1 MIHEGPTLFAV
12 LAVEPRGHVV
22 RYLAVEL
29 APGAKIRNYTLDR
42 EIGAGGMGVVWA
54 ARNERNGEA
63 VALKILIQ
71 REAAAPG
78 AHRRFLREAY
88 ATRSVA
94 HPAIVPVID
103 LIEADDVLVLAMEL
117 LRGETLRA
125 LFEREQPLPLAR
137 AAAILL
143 PIVEALNLAH
153 AAGIVHRDLKP
164 ENIFLQTSPSGT
176 RPRLLDFGIARFY
189 EPPPEAAG
197 TPITAL
203 GTLLGTL
210 PYMAPEQAIS
220 PSECDHRVDA
230 WALGVILYE
239 ALSGCRPIEGNNPPE
254 TLRQL
259 MLGGITPLAVLRP
272 TLEIEIADLVMAL
285 LSRDRKERTTTRE
298 AAEQLARYAEHAV

>member
-1 MIHEGPTLFAV
+1 MIRCVAV
-12 LAVEPRGHVV
+12 D
-22 RYLAVEL
+22 L

-63 VALKILIQ
+63 VALKILVQ
-71 REAAAPG
+71 REAVAPG

-103 LIEADDVLVLAMEL
+103 LIEGDDVLVLAMEL
-117 LRGETLRA
+117 LHGETLRA
-125 LFEREQPLPLAR
+125 LLEREQQLPLAR
-137 AAAILL
+137 AATVLL

-164 ENIFLQTSPSGT
+164 ENIFLQTGPDGARS
-176 RPRLLDFGIARFY
+176 RLLDFGIARFY

-203 GTLLGTL
+203 GMLLGTL

-220 PSECDHRVDA
+220 PSECDHQVDA

-254 TLRQL
+254 TLRHL
-259 MLGGITPLAVLRP
+259 MLGGITPLTVLKP
-272 TLEIEIADLVMAL
+272 TLEAGIGDLVMAL
-285 LSRDRKERTTTRE
+285 LSRDRKERTSTLS
-298 AAEQLARYAEHAV
+298 AAEQLARYARRAV